1 MQMRYVTVVLVVLV
15 LLCVAPVC
23 ADVFGLGPTLGGD
36 TAIVAEQRGASGP
49 LPSQIVGLEG
59 YSLWG
64 KNAGAA
70 AAITYKHRF
79 GSTPIGQQTIRWRY
93 GLIGG
98 LASGG
103 ETTSIMYGGFI
114 EGEILGLAGVVLVI
128 RADDGIYVNPGMMVN
143 FLSVSF

>member
-1 MQMRYVTVVLVVLV
+1 MVVVFVVV
-15 LLCVAPVC
+15 FVAGGMAQ

-36 TAIVAEQRGASGP
+36 EPIVAGQRGASGP
-49 LPSQIVGLEG
+49 LPSRIVGLEG

-70 AAITYKHRF
+70 AAVTYKHRF
-79 GSTPIGQQTIRWRY
+79 GSTPIGPRTIRWRY

-98 LASGG
+98 LVSAE
-103 ETTSIMYGGFI
+103 ETTQVMYGGFI
-114 EGEILGLAGVVLVI
+114 EGEIAGLAGVVLVI
-128 RADDGIYVNPGMMVN
+128 RADDGVYVNPGMMVN